1 MARVKLI
8 QVFEHQRLLKNNTY
22 DGVHFE
28 ERYLRALL
36 KLNELHDGKYFKPI
50 YEGIKF
56 DSYVGVL
63 QVDDLVIEVLPKV
76 EGYASERNQWRDV
89 LIDMLR
95 VTHQLKVNQLGQASV
110 AKQSIHL
117 LDIYFDWF
125 LTEFELLVH
134 TGLVKQYRKETNNSL
149 ALKGKLEFAGHIR
162 KNLVHQERFYTTHQV
177 YDKDHLLHRIMNE
190 ALQVVE
196 TMSKGTY
203 RYGRCKAA
211 QLNFPEVS
219 ALVVVAQTF
228 DKISFNRKNQAYQ
241 TVIALARLIILNFSP
256 NVKSGNEQMLAIMFD
271 MNDLWE
277 KYVFTK
283 LQQQANNQWLV
294 KGQDSKR
301 FWEYKT
307 IRPDIVLQ
315 HIASGHT
322 IIIDTKWKNYAYDRI
337 SMDDLRQ
344 IYVYNEFWEAK
355 LGMLL
360 YPSPQESIIAV
371 KGNYAR
377 NAYQGQIGLVTVL
390 DKNGKLD
397 IELGRKIFGLFE
409 IELKFSRKDVF
420 SVPSFDGEQKI
431 AVHVA

>member
-1 MARVKLI
+1 MAKVKLI

-22 DGVHFE
+22 DGVRFE
-28 ERYLRALL
+28 ERYFRALL
-36 KLNELHDGKYFKPI
+36 KLNELHNSKYFTPI

-76 EGYASERNQWRDV
+76 EGYASEKNQWRDV
-89 LIDMLR
+89 LIEMLR

-125 LTEFELLVH
+125 LTEVELLVH
-134 TGLVKQYRKETNNSL
+134 TGLIKQYRKETKNTL

-177 YDKDHLLHRIMNE
+177 YDKDHLLHQIMNE

-196 TMSKGTY
+196 IMSKGTY

-241 TVIALARLIILNFSP
+241 TVIALARLIILNYAP
-256 NVKSGNEQMLAIMFD
+256 NVKFGDEQMLALMFD

-277 KYVFTK
+277 KYVLAK
-283 LQQQANNQWLV
+283 LQLQASDQWLV

-315 HIASGHT
+315 HIESGQN
-322 IIIDTKWKNYAYDRI
+322 IIIDTKWKNYTYDRI
-337 SMDDLRQ
+337 GMDDLRQ
-344 IYVYNEFWEAK
+344 IYIYNEFWNAK

-360 YPSPQESIIAV
+360 YPSPQESKIVI

-390 DKNGKLD
+390 DENGKLD
-397 IELGRKIFGLFE
+397 KNLGK
-409 IELKFSRKDVF
+409 KVF
-420 SVPSFDGEQKI
+420 SLFNVELCEI
-431 AVHVA
+431 